1 MQRPK
6 IPIEIHSSHASF
18 VNLIQ
23 EVVSRPDIAIG
34 TPNDGLARRAHVLMD
49 FPLTWAMHRLSTMD
63 SIDRAKTLVITQA
76 THPAYLDCIA
86 SFHVSGVAQ
95 ATDEHAVLAGF
106 YAAAAS
112 QRTYQ
117 YKSPLTYMELRV
129 VRLLLTGSGTNEIAA
144 SLGIS
149 FKTVN
154 AHVSN
159 VLAKL
164 GCESRTQLVVSLLDA
179 DGASTHP

>member
-1 MQRPK
+1 
-6 IPIEIHSSHASF
+6 
-18 VNLIQ
+18 
-23 EVVSRPDIAIG
+23 
-34 TPNDGLARRAHVLMD
+34 
-49 FPLTWAMHRLSTMD
+49 MD
-63 SIDRAKTLVITQA
+63 SIERAKTLVITQA

-86 SFHVSGVAQ
+86 SFHVSGVAL
-95 ATDEHAVLAGF
+95 ATDEHAILAGF

-117 YKSPLTYMELRV
+117 YRSTLTYMELRV
-129 VRLLLTGSGTNEIAA
+129 VRLLLTGSGTNDIAA

-164 GCESRTQLVVSLLDA
+164 GCDSRTQLVIALLDA
-179 DGASTHP
+179 RGVATQP